1 MIIKNTD
8 ISIRNLFQKIITLL
22 QVLINLIFLFIIILL
37 IFDIKLSKILAFQ
50 LQIYMEG
57 PQYIEIVI
65 LSIK

>member
-37 IFDIKLSKILAFQ
+37 IFDIKLSKILVFQ